1 MKIGIEAQRIFRAK
15 KHGMD
20 IYALELIKA
29 IQKTDTQNEYV
40 VFVKPDVDV
49 CLQASKN
56 LKIVEVSGTT
66 YIDWEQIY
74 LPKAIEKEKIDL
86 MHFTSNTASNHLKCP
101 FIITIHD
108 IIYLEKR
115 FSKGSLYQIAG
126 HLYRRWNVPKI
137 ASKASYIL
145 TVSEYEKKRIQEHLD
160 IQPSHLKAIYNAYNQ
175 QFRLIGNKEALAK
188 IQQKY
193 HLPSSFIFFLGNQAP
208 KKNMKRVLEA
218 YIQYFDSEKKPIGM
232 VIAESS
238 AKDILKILTELD
250 RNDVFEKITLTGY
263 VPHTELPFIYNLAT
277 LFLYPSLRESFGIPI
292 IEAMACGT
300 PVITSNTS
308 AMPEVAEE
316 AAILVNPLDS
326 ASIATAISKV
336 LDDKKFRNY
345 LIFNGLCRAT
355 HFSWEATAEQTIA
368 LYQSVFKAKK
378 TQKQSFI

>member
-1 MKIGIEAQRIFRAK
+1 
-15 KHGMD
+15 
-20 IYALELIKA
+20 
-29 IQKTDTQNEYV
+29 
-40 VFVKPDVDV
+40 
-49 CLQASKN
+49 
-56 LKIVEVSGTT
+56 
-66 YIDWEQIY
+66 
-74 LPKAIEKEKIDL
+74 
-86 MHFTSNTASNHLKCP
+86 
-101 FIITIHD
+101 
-108 IIYLEKR
+108 
-115 FSKGSLYQIAG
+115 
-126 HLYRRWNVPKI
+126 
-137 ASKASYIL
+137 
-145 TVSEYEKKRIQEHLD
+145 
-160 IQPSHLKAIYNAYNQ
+160 
-175 QFRLIGNKEALAK
+175 
-188 IQQKY
+188 
-193 HLPSSFIFFLGNQAP
+193 
-208 KKNMKRVLEA
+208 
-218 YIQYFDSEKKPIGM
+218 
-232 VIAESS
+232 
-238 AKDILKILTELD
+238 
-250 RNDVFEKITLTGY
+250 LTGY